1 MKGAYRDYAIG
12 FALLAVPEHFRYVE
26 RRKRTKRLPVKLTLC
41 PLVRAEAELLP
52 EVVDR
57 GLSALVERL
66 LRLEIARVKA
76 S

>member
-1 MKGAYRDYAIG
+1 MSLPK
-12 FALLAVPEHFRYVE
+12 VNK
-26 RRKRTKRLPVKLTLC
+26 RRPVKLTLD
-41 PLVRAEAELLP
+41 PVVRADAELLP

-66 LRLEIARVKA
+66 LRKEVATRKKRLKGR